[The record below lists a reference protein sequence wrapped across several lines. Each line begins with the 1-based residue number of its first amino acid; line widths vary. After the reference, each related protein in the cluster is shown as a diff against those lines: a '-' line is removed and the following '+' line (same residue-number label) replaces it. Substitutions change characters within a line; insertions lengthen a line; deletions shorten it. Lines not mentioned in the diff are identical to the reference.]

1 MKKLLTVMLC
11 GLAMM
16 TMVACSDEKE
26 PSEDDIR
33 GEQTTNE
40 DTKDEDTKDEDTK
53 DEETS
58 GEEATGE
65 ETADEEAGQ
74 DEFSLGQND
83 GLKYEN
89 AFIGIGCTLPEGWNF
104 YSDEEIMELNN
115 YTAEVMGEDYEE
127 MMKNAQII
135 YDMYAD
141 DATGMSNIN
150 VNLEKVDNRQL
161 AGIEIA
167 DIFAQN
173 LSAYEEMYK
182 SMGVSN
188 VAVELATFEIE
199 GEEFSGITISGDM
212 GGMMLYQKCF
222 SVKCNGYLASVAI
235 TTFDTDLTDDI
246 LANFYL
252 VD

>member
-26 PSEDDIR
+26 TSEDDIR

-40 DTKDEDTKDEDTK
+40 DTKDEDTKDEDTN
-53 DEETS
+53 

-65 ETADEEAGQ
+65 ETADEEAAGQ

-83 GLKYEN
+83 GIKYEN
-89 AFIGIGCTLPEGWNF
+89 AFIGIGCTLPEGWTF
-104 YSDEEIMELNN
+104 YSDEEIKKLNN
-115 YTAEVMGEDYEE
+115 FTAEVMGEDYEE
-127 MMKNAQII
+127 RMKNAQII

-161 AGIEIA
+161 AGIEVA

-173 LSAYEEMYK
+173 LSVYEEMYK

-188 VAVELATFEIE
+188 VVIELADFDIE

-235 TTFDTDLTDDI
+235 TAFGDDLTDEI